1 MIISFVNQ
9 KGGVGKTTAAINL
22 AISLKRKNYSLV
34 FIDADP
40 QGSAVQ
46 WHAIEGN
53 KSFEILHHPSPIRA
67 TDIKQLSIN
76 YDYVIVDAPPALGDI
91 SKAVLAAT
99 DLAIIPLSP
108 SALDVW
114 SCWGTLKMIEE
125 IRPLNPEME
134 VKLLI
139 NRKIPGTRIGREAR
153 EAVQEFNMDVFDTEL
168 CQRVAFID
176 AMTYGVS
183 VMQYAPHSKAADEI
197 ERLCEE
203 IVPQVSMEATQPQSF
218 NPLSDYADEQVQN
231 IGWDNYHSYEN

>member
-22 AISLKRKNYSLV
+22 AISLKRKNYNLV

-46 WHAIEGN
+46 WHSIEGN
-53 KSFEILHHPSPIRA
+53 KSFEILHHPSPIQA
-67 TDIKQLSIN
+67 DDIKQLSVN
-76 YDYVIVDAPPALGDI
+76 YDYVIIDAPPAIGDI
-91 SKAVLAAT
+91 SKAILAAT
-99 DLAIIPLSP
+99 DLAIVPLSP

-114 SCWGTLKMIEE
+114 SCWGTLKMIDE
-125 IRPLNPEME
+125 IRPLNPEIE

-139 NRKIPGTRIGREAR
+139 NRKIPGTRIGRDAR
-153 EAVQEFNMDVFDTEL
+153 EVMDKFQMNVFDTEL

-183 VMQYAPHSKAADEI
+183 VMQYAPHSKAAGEI

-203 IVPQVSMEATQPQSF
+203 IIPQVAMEESQSQS
-218 NPLSDYADEQVQN
+218 NNQYQGYSNKLGEN
-231 IGWDNYHSYEN
+231 IGWATYLNQEN

>member
-9 KGGVGKTTAAINL
+9 KGGVGKTTTAINL
-22 AISLKRKNYSLV
+22 AISLKKKNYNLV

-53 KSFEILHHPSPIRA
+53 KSFEILHHPSPIHA
-67 TDIKQLSIN
+67 TDIRQLSMN
-76 YDYVIVDAPPALGDI
+76 YDYVIIDAPPAIGDI
-91 SKAVLAAT
+91 SKAILAVT

-114 SCWGTLKMIEE
+114 SCWGTLKMVDE
-125 IRPLNPEME
+125 IRPLNSDIE

-139 NRKIPGTRIGREAR
+139 NRKIPGTKIGRDSR
-153 EAVQEFNMDVFDTEL
+153 EAMKQFQMDVFNTEL

-176 AMTYGVS
+176 AMTSGVS
-183 VMQYAPHSKAADEI
+183 VMQYAPHSKAAREI

-203 IVPQVSMEATQPQSF
+203 IIPQVSMEASQPQV
-218 NPLSDYADEQVQN
+218 NNQYLDYSREK
-231 IGWDNYHSYEN
+231 IEYFG

>member
-9 KGGVGKTTAAINL
+9 KGGVGKTTTAINL
-22 AISLKRKNYSLV
+22 AIGLKKKNYNLV

-40 QGSAVQ
+40 QGSAIQ

-53 KSFEILHHPSPIRA
+53 KSFEILHHPSPIHA
-67 TDIKQLSIN
+67 TDIRQLSMN
-76 YDYVIVDAPPALGDI
+76 YDYVVIDAPPAIGDI
-91 SKAVLAAT
+91 SKAILAVT

-114 SCWGTLKMIEE
+114 SCWGTLKMIDE
-125 IRPLNPEME
+125 IRPLNSDIE

-139 NRKIPGTRIGREAR
+139 NRKIPGTKIGRDSR
-153 EAVQEFNMDVFDTEL
+153 EAMKQFQMDVFNTEL

-176 AMTYGVS
+176 AMTSGVS
-183 VMQYAPHSKAADEI
+183 VMQYAPHSKAAGEI

-203 IVPQVSMEATQPQSF
+203 IIPQVSMEASQPQVD
-218 NPLSDYADEQVQN
+218 NQYLDYSKEK
-231 IGWDNYHSYEN
+231 IE

>member
-9 KGGVGKTTAAINL
+9 KGGVGKTTTAINL
-22 AISLKRKNYSLV
+22 AIGLKKKNYNLV

-40 QGSAVQ
+40 QGSAIQ

-53 KSFEILHHPSPIRA
+53 KSFEILHHPSPIHA
-67 TDIKQLSIN
+67 TDIRQLSMN
-76 YDYVIVDAPPALGDI
+76 YDYVIIDAPPAIGDI
-91 SKAVLAAT
+91 SKAILAVT

-114 SCWGTLKMIEE
+114 SCWGTLKMIDE
-125 IRPLNPEME
+125 IRPLNSDIE

-139 NRKIPGTRIGREAR
+139 NRKIPGTKIGRDSR
-153 EAVQEFNMDVFDTEL
+153 EAMKQFQMDVFNTEL

-176 AMTYGVS
+176 AMTSGVS
-183 VMQYAPHSKAADEI
+183 VMQYAPHSKAAREI

-203 IVPQVSMEATQPQSF
+203 IIPQVSMEASQPQV
-218 NPLSDYADEQVQN
+218 NNQYLDYSQEK
-231 IGWDNYHSYEN
+231 IEYFG

>member
-22 AISLKRKNYSLV
+22 AISLKRKNYNLV

-46 WHAIEGN
+46 WHSIEGN
-53 KSFEILHHPSPIRA
+53 KSFEILHHPSPIQA
-67 TDIKQLSIN
+67 DDIKQLSVD
-76 YDYVIVDAPPALGDI
+76 YDYVIIDAPPAIGDI
-91 SKAVLAAT
+91 SKAILAAT
-99 DLAIIPLSP
+99 DLAIVPLSP

-114 SCWGTLKMIEE
+114 SCWGTLKMIDD
-125 IRPLNPEME
+125 IRPLNSEIE

-139 NRKIPGTRIGREAR
+139 NRKIPGTRLGRDAR
-153 EAVQEFNMDVFDTEL
+153 EVIDKFQMNVFDTEL

-176 AMTYGVS
+176 AMTSGVS
-183 VMQYAPHSKAADEI
+183 VMQYAPHSKAAGEI

-203 IVPQVSMEATQPQSF
+203 IIPQVAMEESQSQY
-218 NPLSDYADEQVQN
+218 NNQYQGYSNKLGEN
-231 IGWDNYHSYEN
+231 IGWATYLNQEN

>member
-9 KGGVGKTTAAINL
+9 KGGVGKTTTAINL
-22 AISLKRKNYSLV
+22 AIGLKKKNYNLV
-34 FIDADP
+34 FVDADP

-53 KSFEILHHPSPIRA
+53 KSFEILHHPSPIHA
-67 TDIKQLSIN
+67 TDIRQLSMN
-76 YDYVIVDAPPALGDI
+76 YDYVIIDAPPAIGDI
-91 SKAVLAAT
+91 SKAILAVT

-114 SCWGTLKMIEE
+114 SCWGTLKMIDE
-125 IRPLNPEME
+125 IRPLNSDIE

-139 NRKIPGTRIGREAR
+139 NRKIPGTKIGRDSR
-153 EAVQEFNMDVFDTEL
+153 EAMKQFQMDVFNTEL

-176 AMTYGVS
+176 AMTSGVS
-183 VMQYAPHSKAADEI
+183 VMQYAPHSKAAGEI

-203 IVPQVSMEATQPQSF
+203 IIPQVSMEASQPQVD
-218 NPLSDYADEQVQN
+218 NQYLDYSKEK
-231 IGWDNYHSYEN
+231 IEYFG

>member
-9 KGGVGKTTAAINL
+9 KGGVGKTTTAINL
-22 AISLKRKNYSLV
+22 AIGLKKKNYNLV

-40 QGSAVQ
+40 QGSAIQ

-53 KSFEILHHPSPIRA
+53 KSFEILHHPSPIHA
-67 TDIKQLSIN
+67 TDIRQLSMN
-76 YDYVIVDAPPALGDI
+76 YDYVVIDAPPAIGDI
-91 SKAVLAAT
+91 SKAILAVT

-114 SCWGTLKMIEE
+114 SCWGTLKMIDE
-125 IRPLNPEME
+125 IRPLNSDIE

-139 NRKIPGTRIGREAR
+139 NRKIPGTKIGRDSR
-153 EAVQEFNMDVFDTEL
+153 EAMKQFQMDVFNTEL

-176 AMTYGVS
+176 AMTSGVS
-183 VMQYAPHSKAADEI
+183 VMQYAPHSKAAGEI

-203 IVPQVSMEATQPQSF
+203 IIPQVSMEASQPQVD
-218 NPLSDYADEQVQN
+218 NQYLDYSKEK
-231 IGWDNYHSYEN
+231 IEYFG

>member
-9 KGGVGKTTAAINL
+9 KGGVGKTTTAINL
-22 AISLKRKNYSLV
+22 AIGLKKKNYNLV

-40 QGSAVQ
+40 QGSAIQ

-53 KSFEILHHPSPIRA
+53 KSFEILHHPSPIHA
-67 TDIKQLSIN
+67 TDIRQLSMN
-76 YDYVIVDAPPALGDI
+76 YDYVIIDAPPAIGDI
-91 SKAVLAAT
+91 SKAILAVT

-114 SCWGTLKMIEE
+114 SCWGTLKMIDE
-125 IRPLNPEME
+125 IRPLNSDIE

-139 NRKIPGTRIGREAR
+139 NRKIPGTKIGRDSR
-153 EAVQEFNMDVFDTEL
+153 EAMNQFQMDVFNTEL

-176 AMTYGVS
+176 AMTSGVS
-183 VMQYAPHSKAADEI
+183 VMQYAPHSKAAGEI

-203 IVPQVSMEATQPQSF
+203 IIPQVSMEASQPQV
-218 NPLSDYADEQVQN
+218 NNQYLDYSKEK
-231 IGWDNYHSYEN
+231 IEYFG

>member
-9 KGGVGKTTAAINL
+9 KGGVGKTTTAINL
-22 AISLKRKNYSLV
+22 AISLKKKNYNLV

-53 KSFEILHHPSPIRA
+53 KSFEILHHPSPIQA
-67 TDIKQLSIN
+67 DDIRQLSTD
-76 YDYVIVDAPPALGDI
+76 YDYVIIDAPPAIGDI
-91 SKAVLAAT
+91 SKAILAAT
-99 DLAIIPLSP
+99 DLAIVPLSP

-114 SCWGTLKMIEE
+114 SCWGTLKMIDE
-125 IRPLNPEME
+125 IRPLNPEIE

-139 NRKIPGTRIGREAR
+139 NRKIPGTRIGRDAR
-153 EAVQEFNMDVFDTEL
+153 EVIDKFQMNVFDTEL

-176 AMTYGVS
+176 AMTSGVS
-183 VMQYAPHSKAADEI
+183 VMQYAPHSKAAGEI

-203 IVPQVSMEATQPQSF
+203 IIPQVAMEESQSQY
-218 NPLSDYADEQVQN
+218 NNQYQGYSNKLGEN
-231 IGWDNYHSYEN
+231 IGWATYLNQEN

>member
-22 AISLKRKNYSLV
+22 AISLKRKNYNLV

-46 WHAIEGN
+46 WHSIEGN
-53 KSFEILHHPSPIRA
+53 KSFEILHHPSPIQA
-67 TDIKQLSIN
+67 DDIKQLSMN
-76 YDYVIVDAPPALGDI
+76 YDYVIIDAPPAIGDI
-91 SKAVLAAT
+91 SKAILAAT
-99 DLAIIPLSP
+99 DLAIVPLSP

-114 SCWGTLKMIEE
+114 SCWGTLKMIDE
-125 IRPLNPEME
+125 IRPLNPEIE

-139 NRKIPGTRIGREAR
+139 NRKIPGTRIGRDAR
-153 EAVQEFNMDVFDTEL
+153 EVMDKFQMNVFDTEL

-183 VMQYAPHSKAADEI
+183 VMQYAPHSKAAGEI

-203 IVPQVSMEATQPQSF
+203 IIPQVAMEESQSQS
-218 NPLSDYADEQVQN
+218 NNQYQGYSNKLGEN
-231 IGWDNYHSYEN
+231 IGVTLILIIRL

>member
-9 KGGVGKTTAAINL
+9 KGGVGKTTTAINL
-22 AISLKRKNYSLV
+22 AIGLKKKNYNLV

-53 KSFEILHHPSPIRA
+53 KSFEILHHPSPIHA
-67 TDIKQLSIN
+67 TDIRQLSMN
-76 YDYVIVDAPPALGDI
+76 YDYVIIDAPPAIGDI
-91 SKAVLAAT
+91 SKAILAVT

-114 SCWGTLKMIEE
+114 SCWGTLKMIDE
-125 IRPLNPEME
+125 IRPLNSDIE

-139 NRKIPGTRIGREAR
+139 NRKIPGTKIGRDSR
-153 EAVQEFNMDVFDTEL
+153 EAMKQFQMDVFNTEL

-176 AMTYGVS
+176 AMTSGVS
-183 VMQYAPHSKAADEI
+183 VMQYAPHSKAAGEI

-203 IVPQVSMEATQPQSF
+203 IIPQVSMEASEPQV
-218 NPLSDYADEQVQN
+218 NNQYLDYSREK
-231 IGWDNYHSYEN
+231 IEYFG

>member
-9 KGGVGKTTAAINL
+9 KGGVGKTTTAINL
-22 AISLKRKNYSLV
+22 AIGLKKKNYNLV
-34 FIDADP
+34 FVDADP

-53 KSFEILHHPSPIRA
+53 KSFEILHHPSPIHA
-67 TDIKQLSIN
+67 TDIRQLSMN
-76 YDYVIVDAPPALGDI
+76 YDYVIIDAPPAIGDI
-91 SKAVLAAT
+91 SKAILAVT

-114 SCWGTLKMIEE
+114 SCWGTLKMVDE
-125 IRPLNPEME
+125 IRPLNSDIE

-139 NRKIPGTRIGREAR
+139 NRKIPGTKIGRDSR
-153 EAVQEFNMDVFDTEL
+153 EAMKQFQMDVFNTEL

-176 AMTYGVS
+176 AMTSGVS
-183 VMQYAPHSKAADEI
+183 VMQYAPHSKAAGEI

-203 IVPQVSMEATQPQSF
+203 IIPQVSMEASQPQVY
-218 NPLSDYADEQVQN
+218 NQYSDYSKEK
-231 IGWDNYHSYEN
+231 IEYFG

>member
-9 KGGVGKTTAAINL
+9 KGGVGKTTTAINL
-22 AISLKRKNYSLV
+22 AIGLKKKNYNLV

-53 KSFEILHHPSPIRA
+53 KSFEILHHPSPIHA
-67 TDIKQLSIN
+67 TDIRQLSMN
-76 YDYVIVDAPPALGDI
+76 YDYVVIDAPPAIGDI
-91 SKAVLAAT
+91 SKAIIAVT

-114 SCWGTLKMIEE
+114 SCWGTLKMIDE
-125 IRPLNPEME
+125 IRPLNSDIE

-139 NRKIPGTRIGREAR
+139 NRKIPGTKIGRDSR
-153 EAVQEFNMDVFDTEL
+153 EAMKQFQMDVFNTEL

-176 AMTYGVS
+176 AMTSGVS
-183 VMQYAPHSKAADEI
+183 VMQYAPHSKAAGEI

-203 IVPQVSMEATQPQSF
+203 IIPQVSMEASEPQV
-218 NPLSDYADEQVQN
+218 NNQYLDYSREK
-231 IGWDNYHSYEN
+231 IEYFG

>member
-9 KGGVGKTTAAINL
+9 KGGVGKTTTAINL
-22 AISLKRKNYSLV
+22 AIGLKKKNYNLV

-53 KSFEILHHPSPIRA
+53 KSFEILHHPSPIHA
-67 TDIKQLSIN
+67 TDIRQLSMN
-76 YDYVIVDAPPALGDI
+76 YDYVIIDAPPAIGDI
-91 SKAVLAAT
+91 SKAILAVT

-114 SCWGTLKMIEE
+114 SCWGTLKMVDE
-125 IRPLNPEME
+125 IRPLNSDIE

-139 NRKIPGTRIGREAR
+139 NRKIPGTKIGRDSR
-153 EAVQEFNMDVFDTEL
+153 EAMKQFQMDVFNTEL

-176 AMTYGVS
+176 AMTSGVS
-183 VMQYAPHSKAADEI
+183 VMQYAPHSKAAREI

-203 IVPQVSMEATQPQSF
+203 IIPQVSMEASQPQV
-218 NPLSDYADEQVQN
+218 NDQYLDYSKEKIQYF
-231 IGWDNYHSYEN
+231 G

>member
-9 KGGVGKTTAAINL
+9 KGGVGKTTTAINL
-22 AISLKRKNYSLV
+22 AIGLKKKNYNLV

-53 KSFEILHHPSPIRA
+53 KSFEILHHPSPIHA
-67 TDIKQLSIN
+67 TDIRQLSMN
-76 YDYVIVDAPPALGDI
+76 YDYVIIDAPPAIGDI
-91 SKAVLAAT
+91 SKAILAVT

-114 SCWGTLKMIEE
+114 SCWGTLKMIDE
-125 IRPLNPEME
+125 IRPLNSDIE

-139 NRKIPGTRIGREAR
+139 NRKIPGTKIGRDSRA
-153 EAVQEFNMDVFDTEL
+153 AMNQFQTDVFNTEL

-176 AMTYGVS
+176 AMTSGVS
-183 VMQYAPHSKAADEI
+183 VMQYAPHSKAAGEI
-197 ERLCEE
+197 ESLCEE
-203 IVPQVSMEATQPQSF
+203 IIPQVSMEASQPQV
-218 NPLSDYADEQVQN
+218 NNQYLDYSREK
-231 IGWDNYHSYEN
+231 IEYFG

>member
-22 AISLKRKNYSLV
+22 AISLKRKNYNLV

-46 WHAIEGN
+46 WHSIEGN
-53 KSFEILHHPSPIRA
+53 KSFEILHHPSPIQA
-67 TDIKQLSIN
+67 DDIKQLSVD
-76 YDYVIVDAPPALGDI
+76 YDYVIIDAPPAIGDI
-91 SKAVLAAT
+91 SKAILAAT
-99 DLAIIPLSP
+99 DLAIVPLSP

-114 SCWGTLKMIEE
+114 SCWGTLKMIDE
-125 IRPLNPEME
+125 IRPLNPEIE

-139 NRKIPGTRIGREAR
+139 NRKIPGTRIGRDAR
-153 EAVQEFNMDVFDTEL
+153 EVMEKFQMNVFDTEL

-176 AMTYGVS
+176 AMTSGVS
-183 VMQYAPHSKAADEI
+183 VMQYAPHSKAAGEI

-203 IVPQVSMEATQPQSF
+203 IIPQVAMEESQSQY
-218 NPLSDYADEQVQN
+218 NNQYQGYSNKLGEN
-231 IGWDNYHSYEN
+231 IGWATYLNQEN

>member
-9 KGGVGKTTAAINL
+9 KGGVGKTTTAINL
-22 AISLKRKNYSLV
+22 AIGLKKKNYNLV

-40 QGSAVQ
+40 QGSAIQ

-53 KSFEILHHPSPIRA
+53 KSFEILHHPSPIHA
-67 TDIKQLSIN
+67 TDIRQLSMN
-76 YDYVIVDAPPALGDI
+76 YDYVIIDAPPAIGDI
-91 SKAVLAAT
+91 SKAILAVT

-114 SCWGTLKMIEE
+114 SCWGTLKMIDE
-125 IRPLNPEME
+125 IRPLNSDIE

-139 NRKIPGTRIGREAR
+139 NRKIPGTKIGRDSR
-153 EAVQEFNMDVFDTEL
+153 EAMKQFQMDVFNTEL

-176 AMTYGVS
+176 AMTSGVS
-183 VMQYAPHSKAADEI
+183 VMQYAPHSKAAGEI

-203 IVPQVSMEATQPQSF
+203 IIPQVSMEASQPQV
-218 NPLSDYADEQVQN
+218 NNQYLDYSKEKIQYF
-231 IGWDNYHSYEN
+231 G

>member
-9 KGGVGKTTAAINL
+9 KGGVGKTTTAINL
-22 AISLKRKNYSLV
+22 AIGLKKKNYNLV

-40 QGSAVQ
+40 QGSAIQ

-53 KSFEILHHPSPIRA
+53 KSFEILHHPSPVHA
-67 TDIKQLSIN
+67 TDIRQLSMN
-76 YDYVIVDAPPALGDI
+76 YDYVIIDAPPAIGDI
-91 SKAVLAAT
+91 SKAILAVT

-114 SCWGTLKMIEE
+114 SCWGTLKMIDE
-125 IRPLNPEME
+125 IRPLNSDIE

-139 NRKIPGTRIGREAR
+139 NRKIPGTKIGRDSR
-153 EAVQEFNMDVFDTEL
+153 EAMKQFQMDVFNTEL

-176 AMTYGVS
+176 AMTSGVS
-183 VMQYAPHSKAADEI
+183 VMQYAPHSKAAREI

-203 IVPQVSMEATQPQSF
+203 IIPQVSMEASQPQV
-218 NPLSDYADEQVQN
+218 NNQYLDYSQEK
-231 IGWDNYHSYEN
+231 IEYFG

>member
-9 KGGVGKTTAAINL
+9 KGGVGKTTTAINL
-22 AISLKRKNYSLV
+22 AIGLKKKNYNLV

-40 QGSAVQ
+40 QGSAIQ

-53 KSFEILHHPSPIRA
+53 KSFEILHHPSPIHA
-67 TDIKQLSIN
+67 TDIRQLSMN
-76 YDYVIVDAPPALGDI
+76 YDYVIIDAPPAIGDI
-91 SKAVLAAT
+91 SKAILAVT

-114 SCWGTLKMIEE
+114 SCWGTLKMIDE
-125 IRPLNPEME
+125 IRPLNSDIE

-139 NRKIPGTRIGREAR
+139 NRKIPGTKIGRDSR
-153 EAVQEFNMDVFDTEL
+153 EAMEEFQMDVFNTEL

-176 AMTYGVS
+176 AMTSGVS
-183 VMQYAPHSKAADEI
+183 VMQYAPHSKAAGEI

-203 IVPQVSMEATQPQSF
+203 IIPQVSMEASQPQV
-218 NPLSDYADEQVQN
+218 NNQYLDYSKEK
-231 IGWDNYHSYEN
+231 IEYFG

>member
-1 MIISFVNQ
+1 
-9 KGGVGKTTAAINL
+9 
-22 AISLKRKNYSLV
+22 LV

-53 KSFEILHHPSPIRA
+53 KSFEILHHPSPIHA
-67 TDIKQLSIN
+67 TDIRQLSMN
-76 YDYVIVDAPPALGDI
+76 YDYVIIDAPPAIGDI
-91 SKAVLAAT
+91 SKAILAVT

-114 SCWGTLKMIEE
+114 SCWGTLKMVDE
-125 IRPLNPEME
+125 IRPLNSDIE

-139 NRKIPGTRIGREAR
+139 NRKIPGTKIGRDSR
-153 EAVQEFNMDVFDTEL
+153 EAMKQFQMDVFNTEL

-176 AMTYGVS
+176 AMTSGVS
-183 VMQYAPHSKAADEI
+183 VMQYAPHSKAAREI

-203 IVPQVSMEATQPQSF
+203 IIPQVSMEAFQPQV
-218 NPLSDYADEQVQN
+218 NNQYLDYSKEK
-231 IGWDNYHSYEN
+231 IEYFG

>member
-9 KGGVGKTTAAINL
+9 KGGVGKTTTAINL
-22 AISLKRKNYSLV
+22 AIGLKKKNYNLV

-53 KSFEILHHPSPIRA
+53 KSFEILHHPSPIHA
-67 TDIKQLSIN
+67 TDIRQLSMN
-76 YDYVIVDAPPALGDI
+76 YDYVIIDAPPAIGDI
-91 SKAVLAAT
+91 SKAILAVT

-114 SCWGTLKMIEE
+114 SCWGTLKMVDE
-125 IRPLNPEME
+125 IRPLNSDIE

-139 NRKIPGTRIGREAR
+139 NRKIPGTKIGRDSR
-153 EAVQEFNMDVFDTEL
+153 EAMKQFQMDVFNTEL

-176 AMTYGVS
+176 AMTSGVS
-183 VMQYAPHSKAADEI
+183 VMQYAPHSKAAGEI

-203 IVPQVSMEATQPQSF
+203 IIPQVSMEASQPQV
-218 NPLSDYADEQVQN
+218 NNQYLDYSKEKIQYF
-231 IGWDNYHSYEN
+231 G

>member
-9 KGGVGKTTAAINL
+9 KGGVGKTTTAINL
-22 AISLKRKNYSLV
+22 AIGLKKKNYNLV

-53 KSFEILHHPSPIRA
+53 KSFEILHHPSPIHA
-67 TDIKQLSIN
+67 TDIRQLSMN
-76 YDYVIVDAPPALGDI
+76 YDYVIIDAPPAIGDI
-91 SKAVLAAT
+91 SKAILAVT

-114 SCWGTLKMIEE
+114 SCWGTLKMVDE
-125 IRPLNPEME
+125 IRPLNSDIE

-139 NRKIPGTRIGREAR
+139 NRKIPGTKIGRDSR
-153 EAVQEFNMDVFDTEL
+153 EAMKQFQMDVFNTEL

-176 AMTYGVS
+176 AMTSGVS
-183 VMQYAPHSKAADEI
+183 VMQYAPHSKAAREI

-203 IVPQVSMEATQPQSF
+203 IIPQVSMEASQPQV
-218 NPLSDYADEQVQN
+218 NNQYLDYSKEK
-231 IGWDNYHSYEN
+231 IEYFG

>member
-9 KGGVGKTTAAINL
+9 KGGVGKTTTAINL
-22 AISLKRKNYSLV
+22 AISLKKKNYNLV

-53 KSFEILHHPSPIRA
+53 KSFEILHHPSPIHA
-67 TDIKQLSIN
+67 TDIRQLSMN
-76 YDYVIVDAPPALGDI
+76 YDYVIIDAPPAIGDI
-91 SKAVLAAT
+91 SKAILAVT

-114 SCWGTLKMIEE
+114 SCWGTLKMVDE
-125 IRPLNPEME
+125 IRPLNSDIE

-139 NRKIPGTRIGREAR
+139 NRKIPGTKIGRDSR
-153 EAVQEFNMDVFDTEL
+153 EAMKQFQMDVFNTEL

-176 AMTYGVS
+176 AMTSGVS
-183 VMQYAPHSKAADEI
+183 VMQYAPHSKAAREI

-203 IVPQVSMEATQPQSF
+203 IIPQVSMEAFQPQV
-218 NPLSDYADEQVQN
+218 NNQYLDYSKEK
-231 IGWDNYHSYEN
+231 IEYFG

>member
-9 KGGVGKTTAAINL
+9 KGGVGKTTTAINL
-22 AISLKRKNYSLV
+22 AIGLKKKNYNLV

-53 KSFEILHHPSPIRA
+53 KSFEILHHPSPIHA
-67 TDIKQLSIN
+67 TDIRQLSMN
-76 YDYVIVDAPPALGDI
+76 YDYVIIDAPPAIGDI
-91 SKAVLAAT
+91 SKAILAVT

-114 SCWGTLKMIEE
+114 SCWGTLKMVDE
-125 IRPLNPEME
+125 IRPLNSDIE

-139 NRKIPGTRIGREAR
+139 NRKIPGTKIGRDSR
-153 EAVQEFNMDVFDTEL
+153 EAMKQFQMDVFNTEL

-176 AMTYGVS
+176 AMTSGVS
-183 VMQYAPHSKAADEI
+183 VMQYAPHSKAAREI

-203 IVPQVSMEATQPQSF
+203 IIPQVSMEASQPQV
-218 NPLSDYADEQVQN
+218 NNQYLDYSKEKIQYF
-231 IGWDNYHSYEN
+231 G

>member
-9 KGGVGKTTAAINL
+9 KGGVGKTTTAINL
-22 AISLKRKNYSLV
+22 AIGLKKKNYNLV

-53 KSFEILHHPSPIRA
+53 KSFEILHHPSPIHA
-67 TDIKQLSIN
+67 TDIRQLSMN
-76 YDYVIVDAPPALGDI
+76 YDYVIIDAPPAIGDI
-91 SKAVLAAT
+91 SKAILAVT

-114 SCWGTLKMIEE
+114 SCWGTLKMIDE
-125 IRPLNPEME
+125 IRPLNSDIE

-139 NRKIPGTRIGREAR
+139 NRKIPGTKIGRDSR
-153 EAVQEFNMDVFDTEL
+153 EAMKQFQMDVFNTEL

-176 AMTYGVS
+176 AMTSGVS
-183 VMQYAPHSKAADEI
+183 VMQYAPHSKAAREI

-203 IVPQVSMEATQPQSF
+203 IIPQVSMEAFQPQV
-218 NPLSDYADEQVQN
+218 NNQYLDYSKEK
-231 IGWDNYHSYEN
+231 IEYFG

>member
-9 KGGVGKTTAAINL
+9 KGGVGKTTTAINL
-22 AISLKRKNYSLV
+22 AIGLKKKNYNLV

-53 KSFEILHHPSPIRA
+53 KSFEILHHPSPIHA
-67 TDIKQLSIN
+67 TDIRQLSMN
-76 YDYVIVDAPPALGDI
+76 YDYVIIDAPPAIGDI
-91 SKAVLAAT
+91 SIAILAVT

-114 SCWGTLKMIEE
+114 SCWGTLKMIDE
-125 IRPLNPEME
+125 IRPLNSDIE

-139 NRKIPGTRIGREAR
+139 NRKIPGTKIGRDSR
-153 EAVQEFNMDVFDTEL
+153 EAMKQFQMDVFNTEL

-176 AMTYGVS
+176 AMTSGVS
-183 VMQYAPHSKAADEI
+183 VMQYAPHSKAAREI

-203 IVPQVSMEATQPQSF
+203 IIPQVSMEASQPQV
-218 NPLSDYADEQVQN
+218 NNQYLDYSKEK
-231 IGWDNYHSYEN
+231 IEYFG

>member
-9 KGGVGKTTAAINL
+9 KGGVGKTTTAINL
-22 AISLKRKNYSLV
+22 AIGLKKKNYNLV

-53 KSFEILHHPSPIRA
+53 KSFEILHHPSPIHA
-67 TDIKQLSIN
+67 TDIRQLSMN
-76 YDYVIVDAPPALGDI
+76 YDYVIIDAPPAIGDI
-91 SKAVLAAT
+91 SKAILAVT

-114 SCWGTLKMIEE
+114 SCWGTLKMIDE
-125 IRPLNPEME
+125 IRPLNSDIE

-139 NRKIPGTRIGREAR
+139 NRKIPGTKIGRDSR
-153 EAVQEFNMDVFDTEL
+153 EAMKQFQMDVFNTEL

-176 AMTYGVS
+176 AMTSGVS
-183 VMQYAPHSKAADEI
+183 VMQYAPHSKAAGEI

-203 IVPQVSMEATQPQSF
+203 IIPQVSMEASQPQV
-218 NPLSDYADEQVQN
+218 NNQYLDYYREK
-231 IGWDNYHSYEN
+231 IEYFG

>member
-40 QGSAVQ
+40 QGSAIQ

-53 KSFEILHHPSPIRA
+53 TSFEILHHPSPIQA
-67 TDIKQLSIN
+67 TDIQQLSMN
-76 YDYVIVDAPPALGDI
+76 YDYVIVDAPPALGEI
-91 SKAVLAAT
+91 SKAILAAT
-99 DLAIIPLSP
+99 DLAIIPLAP

-114 SCWGTLKMIEE
+114 SCWETMKMIDE
-125 IRPLNPEME
+125 IRPLNPQME

-153 EAVQEFNMDVFDTEL
+153 ETMEKFQLDVFDTEL

-203 IVPQVSMEATQPQSF
+203 IVPQVLMGASQSQSF
-218 NPLSDYADEQVQN
+218 NPLSDYADEQVQSL
-231 IGWDNYHSYEN
+231 GWDHYHSREN

>member
-9 KGGVGKTTAAINL
+9 KGGVGKTTTAINL
-22 AISLKRKNYSLV
+22 AIGLKKKNYNLV

-53 KSFEILHHPSPIRA
+53 KSFEILHHPSPIHA
-67 TDIKQLSIN
+67 TDIRQLSMN
-76 YDYVIVDAPPALGDI
+76 YDYVIIDAPPAIGDI
-91 SKAVLAAT
+91 SKAILAVT

-114 SCWGTLKMIEE
+114 SCWGTLKMIDE
-125 IRPLNPEME
+125 IRPLNSDIE

-139 NRKIPGTRIGREAR
+139 NRKIPGTKIGRDSR
-153 EAVQEFNMDVFDTEL
+153 EAMEEFQMDVFNTEL

-176 AMTYGVS
+176 AMTSGVS
-183 VMQYAPHSKAADEI
+183 VMQYAPHSKAAGEI

-203 IVPQVSMEATQPQSF
+203 IIPQVSMEASQPQV
-218 NPLSDYADEQVQN
+218 NNQYLDYSQEK
-231 IGWDNYHSYEN
+231 IEYFG

>member
-9 KGGVGKTTAAINL
+9 KGGVGKTTTAINL
-22 AISLKRKNYSLV
+22 AIGLKKKNYNLV

-53 KSFEILHHPSPIRA
+53 KSFEILHHPSPIHA
-67 TDIKQLSIN
+67 TDIRQLSMN
-76 YDYVIVDAPPALGDI
+76 YDYVVIDAPPAIGDI
-91 SKAVLAAT
+91 SKAILAVT

-114 SCWGTLKMIEE
+114 SCWGTLKMIDE
-125 IRPLNPEME
+125 IRPLNSDIE

-139 NRKIPGTRIGREAR
+139 NRKIPGTKIGRDSR
-153 EAVQEFNMDVFDTEL
+153 EAMKQFQMDVFNTEL

-176 AMTYGVS
+176 AMTSGVS
-183 VMQYAPHSKAADEI
+183 VMQYAPHSKAAGEI

-203 IVPQVSMEATQPQSF
+203 IIPQVSMEASEPQV
-218 NPLSDYADEQVQN
+218 NNQYLDYSREK
-231 IGWDNYHSYEN
+231 IEYFG

>member
-9 KGGVGKTTAAINL
+9 KGGVGKTTTAINL
-22 AISLKRKNYSLV
+22 AIGLKKKNYNLV

-40 QGSAVQ
+40 QGSAIQ

-53 KSFEILHHPSPIRA
+53 KSFEILHHPSPIHA
-67 TDIKQLSIN
+67 TDIRQLSTN
-76 YDYVIVDAPPALGDI
+76 YDYVLIDAPPAIGDI
-91 SKAVLAAT
+91 SKAILAVT

-114 SCWGTLKMIEE
+114 SCWGTLKMIDE
-125 IRPLNPEME
+125 IRPLNSDIE

-139 NRKIPGTRIGREAR
+139 NRKIPGTKIGRDSR
-153 EAVQEFNMDVFDTEL
+153 EAMKEFQMDVFNTEL

-176 AMTYGVS
+176 AMTSGVS
-183 VMQYAPHSKAADEI
+183 VMQYAPHSKAAGEV

-203 IVPQVSMEATQPQSF
+203 IIPQVSMEASQSQVH
-218 NPLSDYADEQVQN
+218 NQYLDYSKEK
-231 IGWDNYHSYEN
+231 IEYFG